1 MFKLEFGIVH
11 EGCLVNRMSRALPSL
26 KIVSAGGFI
35 LNPTQADEVLIIEN
49 PTEEDVEDALSFLK
63 NSGEIEVAK
72 ELERT
77 EDKSFIRILTT
88 AAPNTGYCSEV
99 VAKNRCFNLN
109 MEVQHN
115 GVEQWLVGCLER
127 SQADQLVEDL
137 KKMGSLQYHRITESS
152 WNDLIQSP
160 M

>member
-88 AAPNTGYCSEV
+88 AAPNTGYCSEA

>member
-1 MFKLEFGIVH
+1 
-11 EGCLVNRMSRALPSL
+11 MSRALPSL

-35 LNPTQADEVLIIEN
+35 LNPTQADEILIIEN